1 MTQGITSLVIE
12 ATGVIVALS
21 SKRRIMLRKRVKSDI
36 EIYWNWKTSMTWQEF
51 CKLNTKG
58 RNTQRTKDVV
68 RLTLTDIAKVHFCKV
83 R

>member
-36 EIYWNWKTSMTWQEF
+36 CRDLLELENINDVARILQVKYQRKEHTED
-51 CKLNTKG
+51 KG
-58 RNTQRTKDVV
+58 RGEG
-68 RLTLTDIAKVHFCKV
+68 DIDRHRESALL
-83 R
+83 